1 MAFIKAQKIVRDDSG
16 RIISGS
22 ASIVDTVYVRTGNSA
37 HSRQQVRE
45 KLGRVLYLTDD
56 RKAGIFLSPTRGL
69 IGYDARSDSFSSVE
83 KDDPRINGETLFPQ
97 TEIHTVF
104 GDAYLLLRFLEKC
117 GLLSVMNACCAISCT
132 AS

>member
-16 RIISGS
+16 KIISGS
-22 ASIVDTVYVRTGNSA
+22 ASIVDAVYVCTGSSS

-69 IGYDARSDSFSSVE
+69 IEYDARSDSF
-83 KDDPRINGETLFPQ
+83 
-97 TEIHTVF
+97 
-104 GDAYLLLRFLEKC
+104 FL
-117 GLLSVMNACCAISCT
+117 
-132 AS
+132 